1 MEENKPINGL
11 EPQVEEDIKKK
22 TILIVEDEDISF
34 EILSTMLQEK
44 YEILR
49 AHNGEEGLQIIRKD
63 AKELS
68 LVLLDLMMPIMDGFT
83 VLKNKS
89 AEKRIANIPVIVLTS
104 EKTMEVKA
112 LKLGAIDF
120 IKKPFESAEV
130 IQARVDRIIELYE
143 RHNIKMTQGG
153 EDDAPAIRITDL
165 YKSYGTK
172 EVLKGLSLEVYKGEL
187 FGFIGRNGIG
197 KSTTIDCMIGVKK
210 FNAGEIE
217 IEGYSIT
224 EEPLIAKS
232 RFGYVAS
239 EPTCYETMTGYEYL
253 EFIASIYQ
261 ISEAE
266 FAANVNYLT
275 KRLVLTDEDLM
286 KYISS
291 YSHGMKQKLC
301 LIASLLNNP
310 DVWILD
316 EPTVGLD
323 IMAVEELKKMM
334 REYANHDKCVFITS
348 HNIDIISKICDR
360 VAIINDGKVVELM
373 DLNKDPNKRLQLGR
387 IFLNIFGANR

>member
-1 MEENKPINGL
+1 MEENKPVN
-11 EPQVEEDIKKK
+11 EKVEQNDLPKEENKKI
-22 TILIVEDEDISF
+22 ILIIEDEDISYD
-34 EILSTMLQEK
+34 ILSTMLKEN
-44 YEILR
+44 YEIKR
-49 AHNGEEGLQIIRKD
+49 AKNGEEGLQIIRKD

-68 LVLLDLMMPIMDGFT
+68 LILLDLMMPVMDGFM
-83 VLKNKS
+83 VLKSKA
-89 AEKRIANIPVIVLTS
+89 AERRIANIPVIVLTS
-104 EKTMEVKA
+104 EKKMEVEA
-112 LKLGAIDF
+112 FRLGAIDF
-120 IKKPFESAEV
+120 IKKPFESADV
-130 IQARVDRIIELYE
+130 IQARVNRIVELYE
-143 RHNIKMTQGG
+143 RNHIQTID
-153 EDDAPAIRITDL
+153 EDAPAIRIVDL
-165 YKSYGTK
+165 YKSYGPK
-172 EVLKGLSLEVYKGEL
+172 EVLKGLNLEVYKGEL

-197 KSTTIDCMIGVKK
+197 KSTTIDCVIGVKK
-210 FNAGEIE
+210 FDAGEIE
-217 IEGYSIT
+217 IEGYSIKK
-224 EEPLIAKS
+224 EPLIAKS

-266 FAANVNYLT
+266 FSSNVEYLT
-275 KRLVLTDEDLM
+275 RRLVLTDEDLS

-334 REYANHDKCVFITS
+334 REYANHKKCVFITS

-387 IFLNIFGANR
+387 VFLNIFGANQ

>member
-1 MEENKPINGL
+1 MEENKPVN
-11 EPQVEEDIKKK
+11 EKVEQNDLPKEENKKI
-22 TILIVEDEDISF
+22 ILIIEDEDISYD
-34 EILSTMLQEK
+34 ILSTMLKEN
-44 YEILR
+44 YEIKR
-49 AHNGEEGLQIIRKD
+49 AKNGEEGLQIIRKD

-68 LVLLDLMMPIMDGFT
+68 LVLLDLMMPVMDGFM
-83 VLKNKS
+83 VLKSKA
-89 AEKRIANIPVIVLTS
+89 AERRIANIPVIVLTS
-104 EKTMEVKA
+104 EKKMEVEA
-112 LKLGAIDF
+112 FKLGAIDF
-120 IKKPFESAEV
+120 IKKPFESADV
-130 IQARVDRIIELYE
+130 IQARVNRIVDLYE
-143 RHNIKMTQGG
+143 RNHIQTID
-153 EDDAPAIRITDL
+153 EDAPAIRIVDL
-165 YKSYGTK
+165 YKSYGPK
-172 EVLKGLSLEVYKGEL
+172 EVLKGLNLEVYKGEL

-197 KSTTIDCMIGVKK
+197 KSTTIDCVIGVKK
-210 FNAGEIE
+210 FDAGEIE
-217 IEGYSIT
+217 IEGYSIKK
-224 EEPLIAKS
+224 EPLIAKS

-266 FAANVNYLT
+266 FSSNVEYLT
-275 KRLVLTDEDLM
+275 RRLVLTDEDLS

-334 REYANHDKCVFITS
+334 REYANHKKCVFITS

-387 IFLNIFGANR
+387 VFLNIFGANQ